1 MNVIC
6 FISSF
11 SGLNFSSQQF
21 NSLVFR
27 LFNFVEVFPEMAISF
42 AFRVSAA
49 TLICIASVL
58 CLLWLYNFRV
68 ADLEH
73 VGELFGR
80 LIGADDVE
88 DGSTGKGEFINYY
101 MVVFV
106 WFFTFSFRRWS

>member
-11 SGLNFSSQQF
+11 SDLIYFSQQS

-27 LFNFVEVFPEMAISF
+27 LFNFVEVFSEMAISF

-49 TLICIASVL
+49 TLICVASIL
-58 CLLWLYNFRV
+58 CLLWLYNFRA

-88 DGSTGKGEFINYY
+88 DGSKGKGEFINHY
-101 MVVFV
+101 MVVFA